1 MNDSEKMISGAVA
14 DDSAFGASV
23 SSPES
28 RPAEEGWDCECDDLV
43 EGASQE
49 SADEFAGAALGEVTL
64 SFARNRL
71 QEAVRDGRGAD
82 GGEDSDD
89 VASAGT
95 NASVS
100 DDAVLSVSGSAQAVE
115 AAAEGIDEL
124 ESRLEDGERVFDSE
138 NVGLGVD
145 IVEIEHMRKILQ
157 RSPSFSRVVFS
168 ADEQEYCE
176 KMGSPETHYA
186 LRFAAKEAVVK
197 ALGTGFSEGIG
208 VLDIEV
214 RRNAKGRP
222 VVVLRGAA
230 KDIAAKRGVRDIP
243 LSLSYTHTEAV
254 ACAMAI
260 TESSRKATRERIDPM
275 EELTRK
281 FKETRSMLDDL

>member
-1 MNDSEKMISGAVA
+1 MSGIEEEWDYDVSDEETARDEDV
-14 DDSAFGASV
+14 SAT
-23 SSPES
+23 
-28 RPAEEGWDCECDDLV
+28 
-43 EGASQE
+43 
-49 SADEFAGAALGEVTL
+49 DEFAGMALGEVTL
-64 SFARNRL
+64 AYARNRL
-71 QEAVRDGRGAD
+71 FARDGA
-82 GGEDSDD
+82 GGGDPRSLGEEEPE
-89 VASAGT
+89 SA
-95 NASVS
+95 S
-100 DDAVLSVSGSAQAVE
+100 DDACVAVAQGVDSLKQE
-115 AAAEGIDEL
+115 
-124 ESRLEDGERVFDSE
+124 ERVFDSE

-145 IVEIEHMRKILQ
+145 IVDIDRMRKILA
-157 RSPSFSRVVFS
+157 RSKSFSRLVFS

-176 KMGSPETHYA
+176 KTSSPETHYA

-222 VVVLRGAA
+222 YVALRGVAKDVAA
-230 KDIAAKRGVRDIP
+230 KKGVRDIP
-243 LSLSYTHTEAV
+243 ISLSYTHTEAV

-260 TESSRKATRERIDPM
+260 TESSRKASEQRVDPM

>member
-1 MNDSEKMISGAVA
+1 MAQ
-14 DDSAFGASV
+14 
-23 SSPES
+23 
-28 RPAEEGWDCECDDLV
+28 EEEWDYEIEDDL
-43 EGASQE
+43 EDEAASNKP
-49 SADEFAGAALGEVTL
+49 ADEFADMALGEVTL
-64 SFARNRL
+64 GFARDRL
-71 QEAVRDGRGAD
+71 FASDGLVERGKDSQGGALPSAGAVEGDSAESVEAQEA
-82 GGEDSDD
+82 
-89 VASAGT
+89 
-95 NASVS
+95 
-100 DDAVLSVSGSAQAVE
+100 LSS
-115 AAAEGIDEL
+115 GIDEL
-124 ESRLEDGERVFDSE
+124 EQDGRVFDAE

-145 IVEIEHMRKILQ
+145 IVEIERMRKILG
-157 RSPSFSRVVFS
+157 RSPSFSRLVFS

-176 KMGSPETHYA
+176 KSASPETHYA

-222 VVVLRGAA
+222 FVVLRGAA
-230 KDIAAKRGVRDIP
+230 KDIAKKRGVRDIP

-260 TESSRKATRERIDPM
+260 TESSKKASEERIDPM

>member
-1 MNDSEKMISGAVA
+1 MAQ
-14 DDSAFGASV
+14 
-23 SSPES
+23 
-28 RPAEEGWDCECDDLV
+28 EEEWDYEIEDDLKD
-43 EGASQE
+43 EAASNK
-49 SADEFAGAALGEVTL
+49 SADEFADMALGEVTL
-64 SFARNRL
+64 GFVRDRLFASDGLVERGKDSL
-71 QEAVRDGRGAD
+71 PSAGAVEGDSAESVEAQEA
-82 GGEDSDD
+82 
-89 VASAGT
+89 
-95 NASVS
+95 
-100 DDAVLSVSGSAQAVE
+100 LSS
-115 AAAEGIDEL
+115 GIDEL
-124 ESRLEDGERVFDSE
+124 EQDERVFDAE

-145 IVEIEHMRKILQ
+145 IVEIERMRKILG
-157 RSPSFSRVVFS
+157 RSPSFSRLVFS

-176 KMGSPETHYA
+176 KSASPETHYA

-222 VVVLRGAA
+222 FVVLRGAA
-230 KDIAAKRGVRDIP
+230 KDIAKKRGVRDIP

-260 TESSRKATRERIDPM
+260 TESSKKASEERIDPM

>member
-1 MNDSEKMISGAVA
+1 MAQ
-14 DDSAFGASV
+14 
-23 SSPES
+23 
-28 RPAEEGWDCECDDLV
+28 EEEWDYEIEDDLKD
-43 EGASQE
+43 EAASNK
-49 SADEFAGAALGEVTL
+49 SADEFADMALGEVTL
-64 SFARNRL
+64 GFARDRL
-71 QEAVRDGRGAD
+71 FASDGLVERGKDSLPSAGAVEGDSAESVEAQEA
-82 GGEDSDD
+82 
-89 VASAGT
+89 
-95 NASVS
+95 
-100 DDAVLSVSGSAQAVE
+100 LSS
-115 AAAEGIDEL
+115 GIDEL
-124 ESRLEDGERVFDSE
+124 EQDERVFDAE

-145 IVEIEHMRKILQ
+145 IVEIERMRKILG
-157 RSPSFSRVVFS
+157 RSPSFSRLVFS

-176 KMGSPETHYA
+176 KSASPETHYA

-222 VVVLRGAA
+222 FVVLRGAA
-230 KDIAAKRGVRDIP
+230 KDIAKKRGVRDIP

-260 TESSRKATRERIDPM
+260 TESSKKASEERIDPM

>member
-1 MNDSEKMISGAVA
+1 MTQ
-14 DDSAFGASV
+14 
-23 SSPES
+23 
-28 RPAEEGWDCECDDLV
+28 EEEWDYEIEDDL
-43 EGASQE
+43 EDEAASNE
-49 SADEFAGAALGEVTL
+49 LADEFANMALGEVTL
-64 SFARNRL
+64 GFARDRL
-71 QEAVRDGRGAD
+71 FASDGLVEQDESSQCGALP
-82 GGEDSDD
+82 
-89 VASAGT
+89 SAG
-95 NASVS
+95 AAEG
-100 DDAVLSVSGSAQAVE
+100 DSAESVE
-115 AAAEGIDEL
+115 AREALSSGIDEL
-124 ESRLEDGERVFDSE
+124 EQDERVFDAES
-138 NVGLGVD
+138 VD
-145 IVEIEHMRKILQ
+145 IVEIERMRKILD
-157 RSPSFSRVVFS
+157 RSPSFSRLVFS

-176 KMGSPETHYA
+176 KSASPETHYA

-222 VVVLRGAA
+222 FVVLRGAA
-230 KDIAAKRGVRDIP
+230 KDIAKKRGVRDIP

-260 TESSRKATRERIDPM
+260 TESSKKASEERIDPM

>member
-1 MNDSEKMISGAVA
+1 MTQEEEWDYEIEGDLEDEA
-14 DDSAFGASV
+14 ASN
-23 SSPES
+23 E
-28 RPAEEGWDCECDDLV
+28 L
-43 EGASQE
+43 
-49 SADEFAGAALGEVTL
+49 ADEFANMALGEVTL
-64 SFARNRL
+64 GFARDRL
-71 QEAVRDGRGAD
+71 FASDGLVEQDESSRCGALP
-82 GGEDSDD
+82 
-89 VASAGT
+89 SAG
-95 NASVS
+95 AAEG
-100 DDAVLSVSGSAQAVE
+100 DSAESVE
-115 AAAEGIDEL
+115 AREALSSGIDEL
-124 ESRLEDGERVFDSE
+124 EQDERVFDAE

-145 IVEIEHMRKILQ
+145 IVEIERMRKILD
-157 RSPSFSRVVFS
+157 RSPSFSRLVFS

-176 KMGSPETHYA
+176 KSASPETHYA

-214 RRNAKGRP
+214 CRNVKGRP
-222 VVVLRGAA
+222 FVVLRGAA
-230 KDIAAKRGVRDIP
+230 KDIAKKRGVRDIP

-260 TESSRKATRERIDPM
+260 TESSKKASEECIDPM

>member
-1 MNDSEKMISGAVA
+1 MERGEWEYDDADGAA
-14 DDSAFGASV
+14 AH
-23 SSPES
+23 
-28 RPAEEGWDCECDDLV
+28 
-43 EGASQE
+43 
-49 SADEFAGAALGEVTL
+49 DEFAGMALGEVTL
-64 SFARNRL
+64 GYARSKL
-71 QEAVRDGRGAD
+71 LGRDAANPAPSDAAD
-82 GGEDSDD
+82 SAQGDAAASD
-89 VASAGT
+89 
-95 NASVS
+95 
-100 DDAVLSVSGSAQAVE
+100 SAQAV
-115 AAAEGIDEL
+115 AKQGIDAL
-124 ESRLEDGERVFDSE
+124 EQDERVFESE

-145 IVEIEHMRKILQ
+145 IVDIERMRKILA
-157 RSPSFSRVVFS
+157 RSKSFSRLVFS

-176 KMGSPETHYA
+176 KTSSPETHYA

-222 VVVLRGAA
+222 YVVLRGAA

-243 LSLSYTHTEAV
+243 ISLSYTHTEAV

-260 TESSRKATRERIDPM
+260 TDSSRKAAEERVDPM